1 MAENQ
6 RVNKIVYG
14 NTVLIDL
21 TADTVTEDKILAS
34 YTAHDASGNIIT
46 GTCDFDVNSQD
57 ATVKVAEMLIGK
69 TAYARGT
76 KLTGTMPNNGA
87 ISLTISE
94 VNEEVSVAQ
103 GYHDGGGKVSILETE
118 KAKLIASN
126 IKQGITILG
135 VTGTLEPSSAIKV
148 HSKTVT
154 PKTTQQTILP
164 DEGYDYLAQVTVNP
178 IPYVETDN
186 SAGGKTVTIAGEG

>member
-1 MAENQ
+1 MADN
-6 RVNKIVYG
+6 RHANKIVYG

-21 TADTVTEDKILAS
+21 TTDTVTEDKILAS

-46 GTCDFDVNSQD
+46 GTCNYDVNSQD
-57 ATVKVAEMLIGK
+57 ATVKVAEILLGK

-76 KLTGTMPNNGA
+76 KLTGTMPNNGSV
-87 ISLTISE
+87 SLTISD
-94 VNEEVSVAQ
+94 VNDEISIAQ
-103 GYHDGGGKVSILETE
+103 GYHDGSGKVSILSTE
-118 KAKLIASN
+118 KAKLIAGN

-135 VTGTLEPSSAIKV
+135 ITGTLEPSSDVKV
-148 HSKTVT
+148 HSKSVT
-154 PKTTQQTILP
+154 PKTAEQVVLP
-164 DEGYDYLAQVTVNP
+164 DTGYDYLAQVTVGA

>member
-6 RVNKIVYG
+6 HVNKIVYG

-76 KLTGTMPNNGA
+76 KLTGTMPNNGSV
-87 ISLTISE
+87 SLTISE

-103 GYHDGGGKVSILETE
+103 GYHDGSGKVSILETE